1 MPSIAGGHAA
11 PAVTQ
16 SSLVGLHFSINV
28 RVEEGVNRGCCDG
41 YDRPVI
47 GGPQTS
53 ERNPT
58 TRLGLVMAAVAIL
71 TPLAFWLNLPWARV
85 AAQLPGVGV

>member
-1 MPSIAGGHAA
+1 MSGSRKALIGGVAMATIA
-11 PAVTQ
+11 Q
-16 SSLVGLHFSINV
+16 SSAG
-28 RVEEGVNRGCCDG
+28 RKA
-41 YDRPVI
+41 
-47 GGPQTS
+47 S